1 MSDLLVLDEEG
12 LEIMLWEVEVME
24 AMKECSH
31 HLPFSPELIRPSF
44 VYQLIRLYLG
54 LYGVQER

>member
-1 MSDLLVLDEEG
+1 MSDTFVLDEEG

-24 AMKECSH
+24 AMKECSR
-31 HLPFSPELIRPSF
+31 HLPFSPELVRPSF